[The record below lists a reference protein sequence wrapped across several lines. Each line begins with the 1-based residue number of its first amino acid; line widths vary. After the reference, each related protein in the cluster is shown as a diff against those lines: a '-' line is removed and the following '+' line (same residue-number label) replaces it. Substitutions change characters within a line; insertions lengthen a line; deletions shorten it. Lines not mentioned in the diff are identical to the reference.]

1 MEKEIIIDNQL
12 DEVARIAL
20 FIEELGMSLQ
30 LPAGITMS
38 LNLAIEE
45 AVTNIIRYG
54 YPSNKESEII
64 LRTSVAPG
72 MLVTQ
77 IIDDGISFD
86 PTAKETSDNVQS
98 LDQQLTQGLG
108 LFLIRRTMDKV
119 EYHSTDNHNELILT
133 KNIDMDFKPE
143 ATLKTNLCQIE
154 EVTIL
159 TIEGRLDTANANTF
173 NTVLQPLLDSKT
185 PNIIVNCEG
194 LSYISSSGLRSLITL
209 QKSVMQHGGQLVLEA
224 MKPEIRKIFDMTG
237 CSGLLQYAN
246 SYCMK
251 VIRIIACILL
261 LSVFSLINVVH
272 AQSVTLI
279 PKWTAQAQFAG
290 YYVAEKMGFYKEEGL
305 DVHVKHPSHSEN
317 SFQYLKEG
325 EPQAVITNLSQA
337 LMEYF
342 AGKRI
347 VNILQTSQENSLMLV
362 SHSPLKGIPSLQHRE
377 IAVWNHITQE
387 LLDRIANKYQIEVE
401 WIRFNSGI
409 NLFLSK
415 AVDICMVGSYNEFPQ
430 LAECGMQI
438 DSTHIMR
445 FADYG
450 YNLPE
455 DGLYVTEEFYQ
466 KHPETIQKL
475 VRACIRGWNWANEH
489 PEETLDIVMEQVHH
503 YNIGTNRYHQRKM
516 LEEILRL
523 QTDKTG
529 QRPYRLSREGFDLAI
544 DILLPPDISKKK
556 VFVTKTL

>member
-1 MEKEIIIDNQL
+1 
-12 DEVARIAL
+12 
-20 FIEELGMSLQ
+20 
-30 LPAGITMS
+30 
-38 LNLAIEE
+38 
-45 AVTNIIRYG
+45 
-54 YPSNKESEII
+54 
-64 LRTSVAPG
+64 
-72 MLVTQ
+72 
-77 IIDDGISFD
+77 
-86 PTAKETSDNVQS
+86 
-98 LDQQLTQGLG
+98 
-108 LFLIRRTMDKV
+108 
-119 EYHSTDNHNELILT
+119 
-133 KNIDMDFKPE
+133 
-143 ATLKTNLCQIE
+143 
-154 EVTIL
+154 
-159 TIEGRLDTANANTF
+159 
-173 NTVLQPLLDSKT
+173 
-185 PNIIVNCEG
+185 
-194 LSYISSSGLRSLITL
+194 
-209 QKSVMQHGGQLVLEA
+209 
-224 MKPEIRKIFDMTG
+224 
-237 CSGLLQYAN
+237 
-246 SYCMK
+246 MK

-317 SFQYLKEG
+317 SFQYLKKG

-415 AVDICMVGSYNEFPQ
+415 AVDICMMGSYNEFPQ

-556 VFVTKTL
+556 SIRYEDFVK

>member
-1 MEKEIIIDNQL
+1 
-12 DEVARIAL
+12 
-20 FIEELGMSLQ
+20 
-30 LPAGITMS
+30 
-38 LNLAIEE
+38 
-45 AVTNIIRYG
+45 
-54 YPSNKESEII
+54 
-64 LRTSVAPG
+64 
-72 MLVTQ
+72 
-77 IIDDGISFD
+77 
-86 PTAKETSDNVQS
+86 
-98 LDQQLTQGLG
+98 
-108 LFLIRRTMDKV
+108 
-119 EYHSTDNHNELILT
+119 
-133 KNIDMDFKPE
+133 
-143 ATLKTNLCQIE
+143 
-154 EVTIL
+154 
-159 TIEGRLDTANANTF
+159 
-173 NTVLQPLLDSKT
+173 
-185 PNIIVNCEG
+185 
-194 LSYISSSGLRSLITL
+194 
-209 QKSVMQHGGQLVLEA
+209 
-224 MKPEIRKIFDMTG
+224 
-237 CSGLLQYAN
+237 
-246 SYCMK
+246 MK
-251 VIRIIACILL
+251 VIRIIAYILL

-377 IAVWNHITQE
+377 IAVWNHLTQE

-445 FADYG
+445 
-450 YNLPE
+450 LPIM
-455 DGLYVTEEFYQ
+455 DITCPKMDF
-466 KHPETIQKL
+466 
-475 VRACIRGWNWANEH
+475 
-489 PEETLDIVMEQVHH
+489 TLLKNFIKS
-503 YNIGTNRYHQRKM
+503 IPKRYRN
-516 LEEILRL
+516 
-523 QTDKTG
+523 
-529 QRPYRLSREGFDLAI
+529 
-544 DILLPPDISKKK
+544 
-556 VFVTKTL
+556 

>member
-1 MEKEIIIDNQL
+1 
-12 DEVARIAL
+12 
-20 FIEELGMSLQ
+20 
-30 LPAGITMS
+30 
-38 LNLAIEE
+38 
-45 AVTNIIRYG
+45 
-54 YPSNKESEII
+54 
-64 LRTSVAPG
+64 
-72 MLVTQ
+72 
-77 IIDDGISFD
+77 
-86 PTAKETSDNVQS
+86 
-98 LDQQLTQGLG
+98 
-108 LFLIRRTMDKV
+108 
-119 EYHSTDNHNELILT
+119 
-133 KNIDMDFKPE
+133 
-143 ATLKTNLCQIE
+143 
-154 EVTIL
+154 
-159 TIEGRLDTANANTF
+159 
-173 NTVLQPLLDSKT
+173 
-185 PNIIVNCEG
+185 
-194 LSYISSSGLRSLITL
+194 
-209 QKSVMQHGGQLVLEA
+209 
-224 MKPEIRKIFDMTG
+224 
-237 CSGLLQYAN
+237 
-246 SYCMK
+246 MK

-466 KHPETIQKL
+466 KYPETIQ
-475 VRACIRGWNWANEH
+475 N
-489 PEETLDIVMEQVHH
+489 IVMEQVHH

-556 VFVTKTL
+556 SIRYEDFVK